1 MNLPHSDKWFNCR
14 ETNHKGECTNI
25 FLLIYFK
32 DHSLTQTNSL
42 VEEEFNN
49 IFTLFRKMLPLKATI
64 EYSFIEES
72 SDDSIRFTEQVI
84 AQYAQPISSK
94 NFE

>member
-1 MNLPHSDKWFNCR
+1 
-14 ETNHKGECTNI
+14 
-25 FLLIYFK
+25 
-32 DHSLTQTNSL
+32 
-42 VEEEFNN
+42 
-49 IFTLFRKMLPLKATI
+49 MLPLKATI

-72 SDDSIRFTEQVI
+72 SDDSIRFIEQEI